1 MKSASPQVAERL
13 RLMLIEDDDL
23 HRDFLRK
30 VALRQL
36 PEGSEISEFDN
47 GASAIAAANEW
58 KPHGLVIDLQ
68 LPAAN
73 GIEVAR
79 AIWRG
84 APETRILFWSN
95 YADEAYV
102 RSVSRIVPAEAVYGY
117 VLKSASEE
125 RLRFAIQGVFLGD
138 QCIVDREIR
147 SVQHRSENRGE
158 GLTDAE
164 FEILTD
170 VALGLTDKGIAVR
183 HGISLRTVQ
192 ARLQNLYHKLGI
204 EHSGPETEHIYNSR
218 TRAIFVAL
226 GRGLINPEALLRAG
240 RRFEDWL
247 AERNMRQ
254 M

>member
-1 MKSASPQVAERL
+1 MNRAGSPVSKAL

-30 VALRQL
+30 ITLRQL

-47 GASAIAAANEW
+47 GASAIAAAHEW

-79 AIWRG
+79 AIWRR

-102 RSVSRIVPAEAVYGY
+102 RGVSRIVPEQAVYGY

-125 RLRFAIQGVFLGD
+125 RLRFAIQGVFLAE

-147 SVQHRSENRGE
+147 SVQHRSEARGE

-164 FEILTD
+164 YEILTD
-170 VALGLTDKGIAVR
+170 IALGLTDKSISMR
-183 HGISLRTVQ
+183 RGISLRTVQ
-192 ARLQNLYHKLGI
+192 SRLQILYHKLGL
-204 EHSGPETEHIYNSR
+204 EQGDPETHHVFNSR
-218 TRAIFVAL
+218 ARAIFVGL
-226 GRGLINPEALLRAG
+226 GRGLINPEALLRADC
-240 RRFEDWL
+240 RFDEWL
-247 AERNMRQ
+247 ARHDVRQ
-254 M
+254 D